1 MIDVKIFQCETK
13 LTQELAEL
21 IKPNNAKAIKAQE
34 MANKVSLKQYRL
46 EDKVEPFIKMVS

>member
-1 MIDVKIFQCETK
+1 MIDLKIFQCETN
-13 LTQELAEL
+13 LTNKITEL

-34 MANKVSLKQYRL
+34 MANKVQLKQYRL